1 MESLLSVVLWYIL
14 AAVVVLTVDGVAMRW
29 VDKGQP
35 DPLRNL
41 HRLPVAQ
48 LRELHSADLP

>member
-1 MESLLSVVLWYIL
+1 MESLLSVVLWYIV
-14 AAVVVLTVDGVAMRW
+14 AAVVVLTVDGVALRW
-29 VDKGQP
+29 VEKGQP

-48 LRELHSADLP
+48 LRE